1 MKAKIADRIATSVF
15 YFIAVFIVAIL
26 AGLVGY
32 ILVKGLPHI
41 SWSFISSPPQT
52 FKEGGGIG
60 PQLFNSFYLLVLTMA
75 ISMPVALGAGIY
87 MAEYARKNR
96 LTDLLRTA
104 IEVLSSLPSDR
115 KSVV

>member
-52 FKEGGGIG
+52 FKEGGGIEAAVV
-60 PQLFNSFYLLVLTMA
+60 QFFLFTRADNGDQHA
-75 ISMPVALGAGIY
+75 
-87 MAEYARKNR
+87 NR
-96 LTDLLRTA
+96 TWRRHLYGRICTEKPADGFA
-104 IEVLSSLPSDR
+104 PDGD
-115 KSVV
+115 